1 VIDRLKEHHV
11 PIFPLIE
18 CPRHHLPGTEFTTLA
33 TPSHGGAD
41 IRVWQ
46 VEIQPGTPAVPHSV
60 TRSEVFVV
68 HGGEATV
75 TMATGEEVARAGD
88 VLIVPPGERF
98 QIQATGDTPF
108 RATVCFPIDGQ
119 AVLPDKE
126 PFTPPWGM

>member
-1 VIDRLKEHHV
+1 MPRFALND
-11 PIFPLIE
+11 

-33 TPSHGGAD
+33 TPSHGGAE

-46 VEIQPGTPAVPHSV
+46 VEIQPGTLAEPHSV

-68 HGGEATV
+68 HDGEATV
-75 TMATGEEVARAGD
+75 TMDTGEEVVRAGE
-88 VLIVPPGERF
+88 VIIVPAGERF

-119 AVLPDKE
+119 AVLPGKE